1 MSRPSVGQLI
11 WLFVFVITAQ
21 TVWLDWRI
29 GKLDKRMPQVLMAEQ
44 QSAIDQKLQAVPEP
58 SIAIASALP
67 AKLWLEPKE
76 ASFSSEFTLQILANM
91 DNKVEKGDIKL
102 FYPPDILEVYD
113 DAWSVDAKTGTAS
126 WSGIISKYQTI
137 SQSLGEGMG
146 PKGMAAFTI
155 RFKPLKNGMAKVS
168 FDFTKGS
175 KLDSNLWDSQGNDL
189 LDEAVGGEYLIKDII
204 NNSN

>member
-11 WLFVFVITAQ
+11 WLFAFVVVGQ
-21 TVWLDWRI
+21 TVWLDWRV
-29 GKLDKRMPQVLMAEQ
+29 GKLDKRAPEVLLAEQ

-58 SIAIASALP
+58 SVAIASALP

-76 ASFSSEFTLQILANM
+76 ASFSGEFTLKILAQV
-91 DNKVEKGDIKL
+91 DNSVEKGDIRL

-126 WSGIISKYQTI
+126 WSGIVSKFQVI
-137 SQSLGEGMG
+137 AQ
-146 PKGMAAFTI
+146 PKGVAAFTI
-155 RFKPLKNGMAKVS
+155 RFKPLKVGTAKVN
-168 FDFTKGS
+168 FDFSRGS

-189 LDEAVGGEYLIKDII
+189 LDEAIGGEYAIKNI
-204 NNSN
+204 NN